1 MQKKS
6 ESYFKEYLKNISNA
20 QLVQYYDDL
29 EWTPFPVLVLK
40 EYQNRFRTKNKQE
53 VMKKLKTHAEI
64 AKEKTQEL
72 RALARSQSSKV
83 SNKIKTQSKRLA
95 NSIADAQ
102 LVSSEKNLKILE
114 KLNDLNK
121 KGIITNKEFQAKK
134 KEILK
139 RI

>member
-6 ESYFKEYLKNISNA
+6 EKFFKDYLKNIPNE
-20 QLVQYYDDL
+20 QLIQFYDDV

-40 EYQNRFRTKNKQE
+40 EYQNRFKAKNKKE
-53 VMKKLKTHAEI
+53 VLQKLKTHAEI

-72 RALARSQSSKV
+72 RSLAKQRGSKV
-83 SNKIKTQSKRLA
+83 SKKIKTKGKKLTKSISESKF
-95 NSIADAQ
+95 I
-102 LVSSEKNLKILE
+102 SSEKNLKILE
-114 KLNDLNK
+114 KLGELKK
-121 KGIITNKEFQAKK
+121 KGIITEKEFQAKK